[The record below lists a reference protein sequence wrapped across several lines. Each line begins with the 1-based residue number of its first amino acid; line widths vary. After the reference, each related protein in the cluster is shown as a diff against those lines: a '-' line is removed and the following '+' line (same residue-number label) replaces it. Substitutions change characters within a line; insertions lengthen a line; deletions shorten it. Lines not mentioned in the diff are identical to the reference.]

1 MGIFEVL
8 RHILETDKKILAALL
23 RIEQLLQGPAQVAGD
38 PKVKVD

>member
-1 MGIFEVL
+1 MGIFDVL
-8 RHILETDKKILAALL
+8 AKILHTDKQILETLL